1 MSIRSVLENI
11 QPDENLIKNTEMLL
25 KSKDSQKKFHL
36 NKLLIAACLS
46 IILVTL
52 TFSTYRYNQPVAYIC
67 IDVNPSL
74 ELVLNK
80 FDRVIDVVYFNDEAK
95 NLVSIKEIHSLKPA
109 EAINLILDKVSSR
122 GYLSS
127 SSDSVVSIAMYSN
140 NVDRSIQLMEES
152 IKDVDYNFKSINI
165 VSYTVSTDLK
175 KEADSLSI
183 SFGKLNL
190 IKIIQ
195 HLDKSVA
202 VEDYR
207 DVSITSIMNDILYL
221 VSDENTNVDDKT
233 KESIKDYINSIQV
246 NENRG
251 IHIGK
256 EYVQDDNSDQAVDDS
271 QKVSDE
277 VPSTQK
283 FQKED
288 EKISNTTEP
297 FVVQQPVKVEKEE
310 SESQVQAAQESA
322 KTEKEKA
329 ESEALVAQEA
339 AKAEK
344 EKVESEALAAQEAG
358 KAEKEKAESEAL
370 AAQEAAKVEKEKVEA
385 EALVEQEAAK
395 AEKEKAE
402 AEALAAQ
409 EAAKAEKEKAEAE
422 ILAAQ
427 EAAKAEKEK
436 AEAEAQAALEAAKA
450 EKEKAE
456 SEALAAQEAAKVE
469 KEKAEA
475 EAQAAQE
482 AAKAEKEKAEAEA
495 QAAQEAAKAEKE
507 KAEAEA
513 LAAQEVAKAEKERA
527 EAEKQ

>member
-25 KSKDSQKKFHL
+25 KSKGSQKKIHL
-36 NKLLIAACLS
+36 NKLLIAACFS
-46 IILVTL
+46 IILLTL

-74 ELVLNK
+74 ELVVNK
-80 FDRVIDVVYFNDEAK
+80 FDQVIDVVYFNDEGK
-95 NLVSIKEIHSLKPA
+95 NLVSTKELYSLKPA
-109 EAINLILDKVSSR
+109 EAINLILDRVNSR

-127 SSDSVVSIAMYSN
+127 SSDSVVSIAMYSK

-152 IKDVDYNFKSINI
+152 IKDVDDNFKSINI

-207 DVSITSIMNDILYL
+207 DVTITSIMNDILYL

-246 NENRG
+246 KENHG

-256 EYVQDDNSDQAVDDS
+256 EYVQDDNSGQAVDES

-277 VPSTQK
+277 VPSTQTYPK
-283 FQKED
+283 D
-288 EKISNTTEP
+288 EINSNTTES
-297 FVVQQPVKVEKEE
+297 FVVQQPVKAEKEE
-310 SESQVQAAQESA
+310 SESQ
-322 KTEKEKA
+322 
-329 ESEALVAQEA
+329 
-339 AKAEK
+339 
-344 EKVESEALAAQEAG
+344 
-358 KAEKEKAESEAL
+358 
-370 AAQEAAKVEKEKVEA
+370 
-385 EALVEQEAAK
+385 
-395 AEKEKAE
+395 
-402 AEALAAQ
+402 
-409 EAAKAEKEKAEAE
+409 
-422 ILAAQ
+422 
-427 EAAKAEKEK
+427 
-436 AEAEAQAALEAAKA
+436 
-450 EKEKAE
+450 
-456 SEALAAQEAAKVE
+456 
-469 KEKAEA
+469 
-475 EAQAAQE
+475 AQAAQE
-482 AAKAEKEKAEAEA
+482 AAKAEKE
-495 QAAQEAAKAEKE
+495 
-507 KAEAEA
+507 
-513 LAAQEVAKAEKERA
+513 RA